1 MAAVLV
7 TRLCHRTAGPSGQR
21 GRDPRDDRGSVMP
34 PVRVIS
40 AGPQATA
47 EGAAEL
53 WCGDDLLAV
62 TFLYDGRLH
71 LRIEP
76 RADGQQWLIDAT
88 SLALALDEAAKR
100 IEY

>member
-1 MAAVLV
+1 MAVPVV
-7 TRLCHRTAGPSGQR
+7 TRAVTERLAHLVNEV
-21 GRDPRDDRGSVMP
+21 DSVMP
-34 PVRVIS
+34 PFRVTV
-40 AGPQATA
+40 AGPEAPA
-47 EGAAEL
+47 EGTAEL

-88 SLALALDEAAKR
+88 GLVLALDEAARR
-100 IEY
+100 IED

>member
-1 MAAVLV
+1 
-7 TRLCHRTAGPSGQR
+7 
-21 GRDPRDDRGSVMP
+21 MP
-34 PVRVIS
+34 PVRVIG
-40 AGPQATA
+40 ARPHATA
-47 EGAAEL
+47 DGRAEL

-88 SLALALDEAAKR
+88 SLALALDEATRR
-100 IEY
+100 IDE